1 MARKKYYEVVFEGK
15 YETIWGMLEGF
26 LLANNEK
33 WEFWFSRKSGI
44 ETETFAEAILE
55 WGSLKSRLHH
65 VIMDRD
71 FHREL
76 QKKIGDRDDLQ
87 LIRAEYT
94 KSAREIRAASF
105 KFTAKAYAIKYG
117 SEIKEILSK
126 PPAGVTIENYK
137 PSETIIESARGV
149 ELYAPEHDY
158 TFTAEGIATGE
169 FRSILDFRKKLGDHP
184 LVEVSLI
191 TLHF

>member
-1 MARKKYYEVVFEGK
+1 MPKKKYFECVFEGK

-26 LLANNEK
+26 LLANGEK

-55 WGSLKSRLHH
+55 WGALRSRLHH
-65 VIMDRD
+65 VVLDKD

-76 QKKIGDRDDLQ
+76 QKRIGGRDDLK
-87 LIRAEYT
+87 LIKAEYT
-94 KSAREIRAASF
+94 KSAREIKSASF
-105 KFTAKAYAIKYG
+105 KFEARAYAKKYG
-117 SEIKEILSK
+117 SEIKEILTK
-126 PPAGVTIENYK
+126 LPAGIKIEGCK
-137 PSETIIESARGV
+137 PSESINESAKGV

-158 TFTAEGIATGE
+158 TFKVDGTATGD
-169 FRSILDFRKKLGDHP
+169 FRAILDFRKKLEDHP

-191 TLHF
+191 SLQF